1 MNTTFRAKE
10 VESYGFTIKI
20 TSGYK
25 SVTRWCINKE
35 LRAFLI
41 QNKFKIPKE
50 YLIDF
55 MVSDRCIT
63 IAKKSDKHIEMM
75 TEALQYINMMC
86 APKKDA

>member
-1 MNTTFRAKE
+1 
-10 VESYGFTIKI
+10 
-20 TSGYK
+20 
-25 SVTRWCINKE
+25 
-35 LRAFLI
+35 
-41 QNKFKIPKE
+41 
-50 YLIDF
+50 